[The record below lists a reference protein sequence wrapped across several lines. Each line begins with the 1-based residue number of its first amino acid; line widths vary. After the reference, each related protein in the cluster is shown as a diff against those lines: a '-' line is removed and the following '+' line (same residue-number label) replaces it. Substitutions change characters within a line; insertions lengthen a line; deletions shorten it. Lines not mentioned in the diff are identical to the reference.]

1 MFVFSEIVEI
11 LWPFGSS
18 LKMDKGNRNDVI
30 VWRQYILSIIIPLFS
45 RISRNL
51 AMAHI
56 VRSTVFQN
64 FRLQRMT
71 WQIVDFPFHQYMA
84 LCHHDLVSSSYNS
97 FWQFGVTTVFMF
109 RKQKFESKQGK
120 INNSKFSFVSLSQHL

>member
-1 MFVFSEIVEI
+1 
-11 LWPFGSS
+11 
-18 LKMDKGNRNDVI
+18 
-30 VWRQYILSIIIPLFS
+30 
-45 RISRNL
+45 
-51 AMAHI
+51 
-56 VRSTVFQN
+56 VFQN
-64 FRLQRMT
+64 IRLQRMT

-120 INNSKFSFVSLSQHL
+120 INKSKFSFVSLSLSPNICKEPTKEFAVCHTPPVMA